1 MGETAWGS
9 NETGAQGDETRIAAA
24 LEKRRGI
31 EDAASSAQLE
41 SAFVGKYFKCRRCQK
56 GGWKS
61 QECHLLQKAKCKG
74 TKYALK
80 GLFFGE
86 LRDANVARVLQSAQ
100 LHRLR
105 EGQVFCIVGPLYR
118 EAALVTVICH
128 ILLQRLLRL
137 RDVPCLR
144 TLQ

>member
-9 NETGAQGDETRIAAA
+9 NETRAQGDETRIAAA

-61 QECHLLQKAKCKG
+61 RVPLIAESQLQG
-74 TKYALK
+74 DEVRPEGRYFSVSYVTLT
-80 GLFFGE
+80 
-86 LRDANVARVLQSAQ
+86 LRVSCRVHSSTDCVRSQF
-100 LHRLR
+100 
-105 EGQVFCIVGPLYR
+105 FCIVGPLYR

-128 ILLQRLLRL
+128 IL
-137 RDVPCLR
+137 
-144 TLQ
+144 

>member
-1 MGETAWGS
+1 MGLLQQGRKPPEPQPSTAAAAAVVAPEQPMLRGSAWTSNETAWGS
-9 NETGAQGDETRIAAA
+9 NETGAQSDETRIAAA

-31 EDAASSAQLE
+31 EDAASSAELE

-80 GLFFGE
+80 GAIF
-86 LRDANVARVLQSAQ
+86 R
-100 LHRLR
+100 
-105 EGQVFCIVGPLYR
+105 
-118 EAALVTVICH
+118 
-128 ILLQRLLRL
+128 
-137 RDVPCLR
+137 
-144 TLQ
+144 